1 MTIKQFQELYYV
13 ATSKDMDFDK
23 SIKMVGIVT
32 KKTPEQVEKMSMIR
46 FNLLCAKVYNQFK
59 IFEKDLLKGK
69 PKKIIRV
76 GKHFYKVNYDVTKCK
91 ASSYVEVSTFST
103 EIVQNLHKIMA
114 SIVTPI
120 KFRWGKWV
128 EVEHED
134 IAKQMEEL
142 DFEVAYQAA
151 VFFYTLF
158 NVSMTAIQPYL
169 VDEIIKTGKI
179 SREEAEQ
186 TLTISQNIL
195 DGFTMPRWSQTS
207 KEYLL
212 NRFGI

>member
-13 ATSKDMDFDK
+13 ATSEDLDFDK

-32 KKTPEQVEKMSMIR
+32 GKTPEQVERMSMIK
-46 FNLLCAKVYNQFK
+46 FNFLCGMVHRQFK

-69 PKKIIRV
+69 PKKIVRV
-76 GKHFYKVNYDVTKCK
+76 GKRFYRINYDVTKCK
-91 ASSYVEVSTFST
+91 SSTYVEVSTFST
-103 EIVQNLHKIMA
+103 EVIQNLHKIMA

-120 KFRWGKWV
+120 KFKWGKWV
-128 EVEHED
+128 EH
-134 IAKQMEEL
+134 EEL
-142 DFEVAYQAA
+142 ASDLEQMDFEVAYHAA

-158 NVSMTAIQPYL
+158 NASMQVIQPYL
-169 VDEIIKTGKI
+169 VNEMIKKGIAKEKAEEI
-179 SREEAEQ
+179 
-186 TLTISQNIL
+186 LMNSQSIL